1 MEKAKRQSNFELLR
15 IFAMIMII
23 LHHIQV
29 HGSQV
34 LLTADSGYFAQPII
48 YLRLLVFEIGVPL
61 GSIGNGLFI
70 MISGYFMNANG
81 HIDTGKIAKKLLLQ
95 LGFAVTALLIAYS
108 VWITYFKSETLSL
121 SMIAIGKFNS
131 GWWFIGYYFSIIVLA
146 KLFLNRFTSKLTQ
159 SQFKMLLLT
168 ILAVSQFSWSGTL
181 LESLA
186 TGLRVLA
193 IGIFYFLLGGYIAR
207 YNPFKNLRA
216 YALILAIAA
225 AYAVRFLSQYNIV
238 SESIDSF
245 IKAGSAGV
253 LNFKQSVQ
261 GCSNYA
267 ITAVIIVICIFELFR
282 RLKIQNNAVINFAAK
297 STFMIYLIHD
307 NDFYRSIF
315 RNSEDWIGTLSD
327 SCLLYC
333 LKWFKWAL
341 ITFAVGL
348 AAYGLYTLLGKL
360 LPRIR
365 SWFVVQEPSE

>member
-1 MEKAKRQSNFELLR
+1 MEKTKRQSNFELLR
-15 IFAMIMII
+15 IFAMFMII

-61 GSIGNGLFI
+61 GRIGNGLFI
-70 MISGYFMNANG
+70 MISGYFMNAND

-95 LGFAVTALLIAYS
+95 LGFATVVLLIANF
-108 VWITYFKSETLSL
+108 VWNTFPESGTLSL
-121 SMIAIGKFNS
+121 SASAIGEFNS

-146 KLFLNRFTSKLTQ
+146 KLFLNGFTAKLSR

-168 ILAVSQFSWSGTL
+168 ILALSQFGWSGTL

-207 YNPFKNLRA
+207 YNPFKNLRT

-261 GCSNYA
+261 GCSNYD
-267 ITAVIIVICIFELFR
+267 ITAVIIAICIFELFR

-297 STFMIYLIHD
+297 STLMIYLIHD

-315 RNSEDWIGTLSD
+315 RNSEDWMRSLSD

-360 LPRIR
+360 LPRMR
-365 SWFVVQEPSE
+365 SWFVIKEPSE